1 MGRDK
6 NRVILSIVGE
16 VFNLAYK
23 KQGAKMQY
31 VGIGENA
38 QYDNVI
44 VVTPNFDPAPVEPN
58 GKLAVTWGTLKT
70 Q

>member
-1 MGRDK
+1 
-6 NRVILSIVGE
+6 
-16 VFNLAYK
+16 
-23 KQGAKMQY
+23 MQY
-31 VGIGENA
+31 AGITGENA
-38 QYDNVI
+38 QYNNVI